1 MLAAAL
7 KRPACAMLAIT
18 PPIPPSF
25 PTIFATHSTTLAKGL
40 TRRTVG
46 LSRHGALADAR
57 HAQREAIKLAM
68 PLPVR
73 RRNAAAAQPVETH
86 SSFVGPCAQDTST
99 SCSADL
105 SAAPMN
111 FLMGNIDE
119 HFREFLRAQTL
130 ASSPRSLASGASS
143 ESLFASSTMFN
154 VESFISPDDMF
165 KMLDRDLHTYATDE
179 MFNVVNFSCADDL
192 FTMLDRD
199 FVSSDRELPF
209 VLKDIAL
216 DISTAISG
224 PLPCRKTP
232 DAACASPKGVKHV
245 QWASDSDVKS
255 DVRCEEVEWTRMKR
269 RAHCECERSRK
280 QHDKR
285 IALERYAASMSPTRR
300 RCNASSSHVQRM
312 RASQVRTRQ

>member
-25 PTIFATHSTTLAKGL
+25 PSIFATHSATPAKGL

-46 LSRHGALADAR
+46 LPRHSALANAR

-73 RRNAAAAQPVETH
+73 RRNAAAAQLVETN
-86 SSFVGPCAQDTST
+86 SSSVEPCAHDTST

-105 SAAPMN
+105 SSAPMN

-130 ASSPRSLASGASS
+130 ASSPQSLVLRASS
-143 ESLFASSTMFN
+143 ESLLASSTVLN

-165 KMLDRDLHTYATDE
+165 KILDHDLHTYATNE

-199 FVSSDRELPF
+199 FVPSDRELPF
-209 VLKDIAL
+209 VSKDIAL
-216 DISTAISG
+216 DISTAISA
-224 PLPCRKTP
+224 PLPCRKAP
-232 DAACASPKGVKHV
+232 DVVCASPKGVKHV
-245 QWASDSDVKS
+245 QWASDDVES
-255 DVRCEEVEWTRMKR
+255 DVRCEEIEWTRMKR
-269 RAHCECERSRK
+269 RAHCESEASRK

-285 IALERYAASMSPTRR
+285 IALERYVASMSPTRR